1 MNKLLFTFFLF
12 LQIPIFLFGQNR
24 MLTDVRTVI
33 RQYEGESYC
42 DQPMSGLEFEE
53 YKSSIARI
61 RSEKL
66 RFEKFRTTVSNHCL
80 ATPYLY
86 ELMELFTNPSL
97 EYDVLRL
104 GFYYCFD
111 LENYANL
118 APYMQGQV
126 YRDRIESFVRER
138 TFSIRAD
145 VEGRRELLSP
155 SELRRSLAM
164 IGKFNT
170 DQARVA
176 VAKHFVAT
184 NNMRSEQFREVV
196 DLVSLNNRK
205 MELLYF
211 GYDYVYDPANYYA
224 AYQELKRKD
233 IAKID
238 LYINERKRP
247 AEEMYTSSRQLGCP
261 IIVSKSEFETHK
273 QGIIGKRFDSERLRF
288 ARSLFDTY
296 CFNVNELKQ
305 CMELF
310 RSDADRKELALYAYD
325 RIFDPWNFYL
335 VAGSFVSESK
345 AAELFGGLGE

>member
-1 MNKLLFTFFLF
+1 MNKLLISVLLLLQFPFFS
-12 LQIPIFLFGQNR
+12 IAQNR

-42 DQPMSGLEFEE
+42 DQPMSELEFEE
-53 YKSSIARI
+53 YKSSIARL

-66 RFEKFRTTVSNHCL
+66 RFEKFRTTVSDQCL

-86 ELMELFTNPSL
+86 QLMELFTNPSL

-111 LENYANL
+111 IENYINL

-126 YRDRIESFVRER
+126 YQNRLESFVRER
-138 TFSIRAD
+138 TFSIRSD

-155 SELRRSLAM
+155 SELRRAIALMGS
-164 IGKFNT
+164 FNT
-170 DQARVA
+170 DQTRVA
-176 VAKHFVAT
+176 VAKQFVSS
-184 NNMRSEQFREVV
+184 NNMRSEQFRE
-196 DLVSLNNRK
+196 LVNLVKLNNNK
-205 MELLYF
+205 IELLHF
-211 GYDYVYDPANYYA
+211 GYDFVYDPANYYA

-233 IAKID
+233 ITKVETY
-238 LYINERKRP
+238 LNGKKRP
-247 AEEMYTSSRQLGCP
+247 DDEMYTSSRELGCT
-261 IIVSKSEFETHK
+261 IILSKSEFETHK
-273 QGIIGKRFDSERLRF
+273 RGIVGKRFDSERLRF

-310 RSDADRKELALYAYD
+310 RSDADRKELALYAQD
-325 RIFDPWNFYL
+325 RIYDPWNFYL
-335 VAGSFVSESK
+335 VAGSFASESK
-345 AAELFGGLGE
+345 AAELFNTVKK